1 MENCN
6 CSCRYLFIIAFNVG
20 GDSGLAMVSAERD
33 SEAIQILRNSGKYNG
48 YPLDYVIRDYKKLG
62 EIPNVRSELLLE
74 SYNNALGAYELLEST
89 VKWLKGDKGDKGDT
103 VVGAPAGFGNITA
116 TVDSNVGIPS
126 VEVVVWG
133 PDTAKNFTFNFHNL
147 KGGEGSGGG
156 SSTWGNIGG
165 DINDQTDLITA
176 LNKKLNKIS
185 NPVAGNLVQ
194 LDSNG
199 NLVNS
204 GKSVNDFIEQESD
217 PTVPSWAKQQN
228 KPTYNYSEILNSP
241 TIPTALAD
249 LSDDSTH
256 RLVTDADKTT
266 WSGKQ
271 AALESGVN
279 IKTINGDSILG
290 EGNLV
295 IQGGGGGSTVSWGTP
310 GADYV
315 PLNVDGVSKN
325 LLTSHQSITGKADKV
340 SNATS
345 GHLAGLDSNGN
356 LTDSGN
362 SPSDFATATQ
372 GGKADT
378 AYQKPGTGIP
388 KTDLSS
394 AVQASLDK
402 ADSALQS
409 FTETDPTVPAWAK
422 ASTKPTYDYSEIQN
436 TPSVAEITDYTDAE
450 LQTAI
455 DTAFANL

>member
-1 MENCN
+1 MCQKADFQAFPETFFSILVPQKQACGNHIKHYHGCHKYERHDL
-6 CSCRYLFIIAFNVG
+6 CSPVETLPAGSDAYVSLTGTLIKPILNFGIPK
-20 GDSGLAMVSAERD
+20 GDSGLTTID
-33 SEAIQILRNSGKYNG
+33 
-48 YPLDYVIRDYKKLG
+48 
-62 EIPNVRSELLLE
+62 
-74 SYNNALGAYELLEST
+74 
-89 VKWLKGDKGDKGDT
+89 W
-103 VVGAPAGFGNITA
+103 GNITG
-116 TVDSNVGIPS
+116 TISRQVDLMSELNSIRASAESKYAKPSSGIPIS
-126 VEVVVWG
+126 DLAQAVRNSLALA
-133 PDTAKNFTFNFHNL
+133 DTALQSFT
-147 KGGEGSGGG
+147 E
-156 SSTWGNIGG
+156 T
-165 DINDQTDLITA
+165 
-176 LNKKLNKIS
+176 
-185 NPVAGNLVQ
+185 
-194 LDSNG
+194 
-199 NLVNS
+199 
-204 GKSVNDFIEQESD
+204 D
-217 PTVPSWAKQQN
+217 PTVPSWAKQEN
-228 KPTYNYSEILNSP
+228 KPTYNYSEILNTP

-315 PLNVDGVSKN
+315 PLNVNGVSKN
-325 LLTSHQSITGKADKV
+325 LLTSHQSITEKADKV

-356 LTDSGN
+356 LTDSGK
-362 SPSDFATATQ
+362 STTDFATATQ

-378 AYQKPGTGIP
+378 AYQKPSTGIP

-409 FTETDPTVPAWAK
+409 YTETDPTVPAWAK
-422 ASTKPTYDYSEIQN
+422 ASTKPTYNYSEIQN
-436 TPSVAEITDYTDAE
+436 TPTIPELTDYTDAE

-455 DTAFANL
+455 DTAFAGL

>member
-1 MENCN
+1 M
-6 CSCRYLFIIAFNVG
+6 
-20 GDSGLAMVSAERD
+20 
-33 SEAIQILRNSGKYNG
+33 
-48 YPLDYVIRDYKKLG
+48 
-62 EIPNVRSELLLE
+62 
-74 SYNNALGAYELLEST
+74 
-89 VKWLKGDKGDKGDT
+89 
-103 VVGAPAGFGNITA
+103 
-116 TVDSNVGIPS
+116 
-126 VEVVVWG
+126 
-133 PDTAKNFTFNFHNL
+133 
-147 KGGEGSGGG
+147 
-156 SSTWGNIGG
+156 
-165 DINDQTDLITA
+165 
-176 LNKKLNKIS
+176 
-185 NPVAGNLVQ
+185 
-194 LDSNG
+194 
-199 NLVNS
+199 
-204 GKSVNDFIEQESD
+204 
-217 PTVPSWAKQQN
+217 PSWAKQEN
-228 KPTYNYSEILNSP
+228 KPTYNYSEILNPP

-256 RLVTDADKTT
+256 RLVTDTDKTT

-325 LLTSHQSITGKADKV
+325 LLTSHQSIVGKADKV

-356 LTDSGN
+356 LTDSGK
-362 SPSDFATATQ
+362 SATDFATATQ

-378 AYQKPGTGIP
+378 AYQKPSTGIP

-409 FTETDPTVPAWAK
+409 YTETDPTVPAWAK
-422 ASTKPTYDYSEIQN
+422 ASTKPTYSYSEIQN
-436 TPSVAEITDYTDAE
+436 TPTIPELTDYTDAE

-455 DTAFANL
+455 DTAFAGL